1 MTTITLHQLTFS
13 YEAQSQPLFK
23 QLNLQFDTSWRL
35 ALVGRNGA
43 GKTTFLQLL
52 NGQLPYH
59 GQINFA
65 SSCRYFP
72 QTVTDP
78 HQTVSE
84 LIAQQEKVEPWQVQR
99 ELDLLQIK
107 KAVLTQPFDTL
118 SGGEQTKVLLACAF
132 ADETAFPLL
141 DEPTNHLDLA
151 SRQLLATYLR
161 QKRQGYFVT
170 SHDRHFL
177 NQVSNHVC
185 AIERQQI
192 IQYQG
197 NFAVYER
204 EKQARDQF
212 ELAKNETLKHE
223 ITRLKISSRE
233 KRDWSYNRE
242 KDKFGDQHNKGTGSP
257 NRGFIGAR
265 AARVMK
271 KAKNVQTRM
280 DNQIAAKSQLLKNI
294 ETVDP
299 LTLNY
304 QPDYHRTLFTLQEVT
319 LSYGTTPLFTPV
331 TLTVKRGDRIAILGP
346 NGMGKYSLLLA
357 MQQRFPGKI
366 TGLISS
372 PQQLATSVIQQKER
386 YHAGTIPDFIE
397 QHQLNQNDFLN
408 NLHKL
413 GVERKQF
420 DEPIANLSLGQQKK
434 IQLAA
439 SQATPAACYLWDEP
453 LNYLDVF
460 NQEQLETMLAASNAT
475 MIFVEHDQAFI
486 DHVATKTYQL
496 KTSSRN

>member
-1 MTTITLHQLTFS
+1 MTTINLHQLTFS
-13 YEAQSQPLFK
+13 YETQSQPLFK
-23 QLNLQFDTSWRL
+23 QLSLQLDTSWKL

-59 GQINFA
+59 GQISVA

-72 QTVTDP
+72 QTVTNP

-84 LIAQQEKVEPWQVQR
+84 LITQQEKVEPWQVQR

-107 KAVLTQPFDTL
+107 EAVLTQPFDTL
-118 SGGEQTKVLLACAF
+118 SGGEQTKVLLACTF

-170 SHDRHFL
+170 SHDRYFL
-177 NQVSNHVC
+177 NQVSDHVC

-204 EKQARDQF
+204 EKRARDQF

-223 ITRLKISSRE
+223 ITRLKLSSRE
-233 KRDWSYNRE
+233 KRDWSYSRE
-242 KDKFGDQHNKGTGSP
+242 KDKFGYQHNKGTGSL

-271 KAKNVQTRM
+271 KAKNVQARM
-280 DNQIAAKSQLLKNI
+280 DNQIDAKSQLLKNI

-319 LSYGTTPLFTPV
+319 LSYGTTPLFAPV
-331 TLTVKRGDRIAILGP
+331 TLTVQRGERIAIVGP
-346 NGMGKYSLLLA
+346 NGIGKSSLLLA
-357 MQQRFPGKI
+357 LRQRFPGKV
-366 TGLISS
+366 TGLIDS
-372 PQQLATSVIQQKER
+372 PQQLATSVIHQKELDNT
-386 YHAGTIPDFIE
+386 GTIPNFIE

-413 GVERKQF
+413 GVERQQF
-420 DEPIANLSLGQQKK
+420 HEPIANLSLGQQKR

-439 SQATPAACYLWDEP
+439 SLATPAACYLWDEP

-486 DHVATKTYQL
+486 DHVATKVYQL
-496 KTSSRN
+496 ETISQQ